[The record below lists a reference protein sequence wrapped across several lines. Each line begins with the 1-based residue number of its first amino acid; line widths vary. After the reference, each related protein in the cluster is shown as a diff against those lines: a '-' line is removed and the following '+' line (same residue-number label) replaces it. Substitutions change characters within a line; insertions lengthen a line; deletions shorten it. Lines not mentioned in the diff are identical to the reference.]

1 MTFLFFDLHD
11 IMWLKVGDA
20 MHINYAVFSKE
31 EHTIFPYHLPFFTGE
46 KITFETPVT
55 ILVGENGTGKSTLIE
70 LMNEVLKLP
79 KIVGTMNHLEQDI
92 LKEASKN
99 VLIHR
104 LHQKPKG
111 FFFGAE
117 DFTSYIHYLTYEK
130 NASKAELKRIEQEY
144 KHRSEYAKGLASM
157 PHNRTIHEID
167 GLHSRDLLS
176 SSHGE
181 AYLSFF
187 TSRMKDNQ
195 LYLLDEPETPLSIQ
209 NQLSLLYLIDEAV
222 KKNCQFIIAT
232 HSPVIMAMPNARIL
246 SLSSEGIKEIA
257 YDEIESVKL
266 LKQFLNQKEQFFR
279 HLFK

>member
-1 MTFLFFDLHD
+1 M
-11 IMWLKVGDA
+11 KVGDV
-20 MHINYAVFSKE
+20 MHINHVVFSKDE
-31 EHTIFPYHLPFFTGE
+31 KSSFPYQLPFFTGD
-46 KITFETPVT
+46 KIVFDTPVT
-55 ILVGENGTGKSTLIE
+55 ILVGENGTGKSTFIE
-70 LMNEVLKLP
+70 LLNEVLRLP
-79 KIVGTMNHLEQDI
+79 KIVGSSNHMEQEL

-99 VLIHR
+99 VAIHR

-117 DFTSYIHYLTYEK
+117 DFTSYIHYLTLEK

-144 KHRSEYAKGLASM
+144 LHRSDYAKGLASM
-157 PHNRTIHEID
+157 PHQRTIHEID

-187 TSRMKDNQ
+187 SSRMKENQ

-232 HSPVIMAMPNARIL
+232 HSPVIMAMPNARIM
-246 SLSSEGIKEIA
+246 SLSEEGIKEVS

-266 LKQFLNQKEQFFR
+266 LKQFLNQKEQFFK